1 MIFFFYHEILW
12 KMLLLFGGAKYLVVS
27 SFVVLAAIDAQC
39 LGSLIYWGFQNN
51 NNSFFFQLHPWH
63 MEIPGPRI
71 EPETWQGFKLLQR
84 QHRILNLLCLGT
96 PQNNNILS
104 FILHLLTL
112 AVICCHNSYS
122 KGRICAGFI
131 SFLYFYLSFP
141 SFSILQWW
149 PVCEVF

>member
-12 KMLLLFGGAKYLVVS
+12 KMLLLFGGIKYLVVS

-51 NNSFFFQLHPWH
+51 NILFFSSCTHDT
-63 MEIPGPRI
+63 EIPGPRI
-71 EPETWQGFKLLQR
+71 EPETWQGFELLQR
-84 QHRILNLLCLGT
+84 QHWILNLLCLGT

-112 AVICCHNSYS
+112 AVICCHNSYR
-122 KGRICAGFI
+122 KGRVSACFI
-131 SFLYFYLSFP
+131 SFIYFDLSFP

-149 PVCEVF
+149 AVCEVF